1 VSRLFREQRVDGGL
15 GDGFIHA
22 RGRAPGG
29 DTPDALAI
37 DLDWQSA
44 LIRKASGKTRPCVSP
59 LLSWSAAALEGVCR
73 SPRRP
78 WS

>member
-1 VSRLFREQRVDGGL
+1 MSRLFREQRVDGGL

-44 LIRKASGKTRPCVSP
+44 LIRKSFREDETLRFTAFELVGGGFGGG
-59 LLSWSAAALEGVCR
+59 L
-73 SPRRP
+73 
-78 WS
+78 

>member
-44 LIRKASGKTRPCVSP
+44 LIRKSFR
-59 LLSWSAAALEGVCR
+59 ED
-73 SPRRP
+73 
-78 WS
+78 